1 MAQYQRYQASEKGA
15 DDAERRKLWQAF
27 KELDKDG
34 NNMIDK
40 EEMLDFLAKNGVDE
54 EHRTQIV
61 EELFNKCDRD
71 GNGYVDLNEFVDE
84 YIYTKD

>member
-1 MAQYQRYQASEKGA
+1 
-15 DDAERRKLWQAF
+15 
-27 KELDKDG
+27 
-34 NNMIDK
+34 MIDK